1 MVEVWGAYSNE
12 GKGDVGTTG
21 NVHVGVVARAA
32 VCLTTGTR
40 QAGLGVVSEA
50 PAIDEH
56 VRRAPR
62 YEGRGG
68 GAGDRSPWRCRL
80 DSVPSSGQG
89 QLGSRTF
96 LTPFITSSLLLCVLC
111 TL

>member
-21 NVHVGVVARAA
+21 NVHVGMVARAA

-68 GAGDRSPWRCRL
+68 GGQETEAPGAAVWTQCLVPGR
-80 DSVPSSGQG
+80 DSWVQE
-89 QLGSRTF
+89 
-96 LTPFITSSLLLCVLC
+96 PF
-111 TL
+111 